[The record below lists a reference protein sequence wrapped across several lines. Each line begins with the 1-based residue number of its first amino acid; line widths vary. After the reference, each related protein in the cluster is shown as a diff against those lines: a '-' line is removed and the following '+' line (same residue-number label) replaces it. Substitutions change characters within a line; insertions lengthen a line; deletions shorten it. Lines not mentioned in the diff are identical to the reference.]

1 MPGQFVIVRDP
12 RGSLVHVRNART
24 GECLGC
30 IEAGLFEI
38 VREVLREESAAAAR
52 EGVPAATANWAIVA
66 PGAKAEDR

>member
-30 IEAGLFEI
+30 IEVGLFEI
-38 VREVLREESAAAAR
+38 VREVLREEFAAAAR
-52 EGVPAATANWAIVA
+52 EGIPTATASSSIIA
-66 PGAKAEDR
+66 PRAKPEDR